1 MTKPICFKNEE
12 MEINKENI
20 WERDLFSRNKV
31 AEDFTKIITSIEQPF
46 VLSINSSYGSG
57 KTFFLKR
64 WAEELKQ
71 KGETVVFFNAWDCD
85 FVEKPLLPFLYN
97 FIEQL
102 KEQNLVKYDLITDIK
117 NCGDILFTCF
127 KHFIFEGSNGI
138 LDIDE
143 LKQKTDANSMSLPKV
158 ENLYEYNQLRNIL
171 AEFKKDIDKLVKTLS
186 GKNIYIFVDELERCR
201 PIFAIELL
209 EAIKHLFNV
218 KGLVFILGIDRSQLK
233 HTISNIY
240 GCGMDGEGYLRRFI
254 DLELELPKPNIKK
267 FTEYLQNNF
276 EIINKEPGTKGTWP
290 FGYDEFNKYFVLF
303 ANLYPMQLRDIE
315 QVYAKFNV
323 ITKMLDEQT
332 NKIIPILAL
341 LLILKIKDKTLYDQF
356 NLENLS
362 YEKIDNFL
370 DTNIFD
376 KLNNYKNIDKE
387 RLFSQFSYICRSVS
401 QNDYRQILDT
411 LNKKYSEPSKVPEN
425 VKKDMK
431 LYERVASTQ
440 DYYDSREE
448 DFIEYLKKMISYIN
462 IG

>member
-1 MTKPICFKNEE
+1 MTKTICCKNEE
-12 MEINKENI
+12 MEINKNNI
-20 WERDLFSRNKV
+20 WEGDLFSRNKV

-64 WAEELKQ
+64 WSEELKQ
-71 KGETVVFFNAWDCD
+71 NGETVIFFNAWDCD

-127 KHFIFEGSNGI
+127 KHFIYEGSNGI

-143 LKQKTDANSMSLPKV
+143 LKQKADANSISLPKV

-171 AEFKKDIDKLVKTLS
+171 DEFKKDIDKLVKTLS

-240 GCGMDGEGYLRRFI
+240 GCSMDGEGYLRRFI
-254 DLELELPKPNIKK
+254 DLELELPQPDIKV
-267 FTEYLQNNF
+267 FTNYLQRNFKICNNN
-276 EIINKEPGTKGTWP
+276 ERAKGTWTT
-290 FGYDEFNKYFVLF
+290 GYDEFNKYFNLF

-323 ITKMLDEQT
+323 ITKMIDENT
-332 NKIIPILAL
+332 NKIMPILAL
-341 LLILKIKDKTLYDQF
+341 LLVLKIKDTSLYDQF

-362 YEKIDNFL
+362 YEKINKFL
-370 DTNIFD
+370 ETNIFS
-376 KLNNYKNIDKE
+376 KLLNQSKE
-387 RLFSQFSYICRSVS
+387 QNFEIKSFIKICRGISRD
-401 QNDYRQILDT
+401 N
-411 LNKKYSEPSKVPEN
+411 YSEILEN
-425 VKKDMK
+425 SNDDQN
-431 LYERVASTQ
+431 L
-440 DYYDSREE
+440 DYQHVVSIQKTLDPFSN
-448 DFIEYLKKMISYIN
+448 DWVQYLKNMISYIN
-462 IG
+462 VV

>member
-12 MEINKENI
+12 MEINKDNI
-20 WERDLFSRNKV
+20 WEGDLFSRNKV

-71 KGETVVFFNAWDCD
+71 NRETVIFFNAWDCD

-201 PIFAIELL
+201 PIFAIEVL

-254 DLELELPKPNIKK
+254 DLELELPKPDIKK
-267 FTEYLQNNF
+267 YTENLQNIF
-276 EIINKEPGTKGTWP
+276 DIHNKDNMVAGRWTT
-290 FGYDEFNKYFVLF
+290 GYNEFNTYFNLF
-303 ANLYPMQLRDIE
+303 ANIYPMQLRDIE
-315 QVYAKFNV
+315 QIYAKFNV
-323 ITKMLDEQT
+323 ITKMLDEKV
-332 NKIIPILAL
+332 NKIMPILAL
-341 LLILKIKDKTLYDQF
+341 LMILKIKDIKLYNQF
-356 NLENLS
+356 TIKSLSIENFENFIGENIYSKFNNLDENQQYDLD
-362 YEKIDNFL
+362 KFL
-370 DTNIFD
+370 QICRAISN
-376 KLNNYKNIDKE
+376 NNYYEIV
-387 RLFSQFSYICRSVS
+387 Q
-401 QNDYRQILDT
+401 QIQKQYESPET
-411 LNKKYSEPSKVPEN
+411 VPIEVRNKIIAYNN
-425 VKKDMK
+425 VIEIQRA
-431 LYERVASTQ
+431 LRVYNRDLIQ
-440 DYYDSREE
+440 
-448 DFIEYLKKMISYIN
+448 YLKNMIGYIR
-462 IG
+462 

>member
-12 MEINKENI
+12 KEINKDNI
-20 WERDLFSRNKV
+20 WEGDLFSRNKV

-46 VLSINSSYGSG
+46 VLSINSNYGSG

-71 KGETVVFFNAWDCD
+71 NGETVIFFNAWDCD

-102 KEQNLVKYDLITDIK
+102 KEQGLVQYDLKEDLINCKDVFCTAVKGIIGNYSGINIDDLNEHKNADTLKIPKIK
-117 NCGDILFTCF
+117 TLEEY
-127 KHFIFEGSNGI
+127 K
-138 LDIDE
+138 E
-143 LKQKTDANSMSLPKV
+143 LKKV
-158 ENLYEYNQLRNIL
+158 LFD
-171 AEFKKDIDKLVKTLS
+171 FKIGLEEIISKLQD
-186 GKNIYIFVDELERCR
+186 KNIYIFVDELERCR

-218 KGLVFILGIDRSQLK
+218 KGLVFILGTDRSQLK

-254 DLELELPKPNIKK
+254 DLDLELPEPNIKK

-276 EIINKEPGTKGTWP
+276 EINNNEVGAKGNWKI
-290 FGYDEFNKYFVLF
+290 GYDEFNKYFVLF
-303 ANLYPMQLRDIE
+303 ANLYPMHLRDIE
-315 QVYAKFNV
+315 HVYAKFNV
-323 ITKMLDEQT
+323 ITKMIDERT
-332 NKIIPILAL
+332 NKIMPILAL
-341 LLILKIKDKTLYDQF
+341 LLISKVKDKTLYDQF

-370 DTNIFD
+370 NTKIFD

-387 RLFSQFSYICRSVS
+387 RLFSNFSYICRIFTR
-401 QNDYRQILDT
+401 NNYRQILET
-411 LNKKYSEPSKVPEN
+411 LYEKYSEPSKVPEN
-425 VKKDMK
+425 VKKEMQ
-431 LYERVASTQ
+431 LYERVARYQ
-440 DYYDSREE
+440 ENYDCREDE
-448 DFIEYLKKMISYIN
+448 DSIEYLKKMISYIN
-462 IG
+462 IE

>member
-1 MTKPICFKNEE
+1 MTKPICLKNEE

-20 WERDLFSRNKV
+20 WEGDLFSRNKV

-254 DLELELPKPNIKK
+254 DLELELPKPDIQKY
-267 FTEYLQNNF
+267 TENLQNIF
-276 EIINKEPGTKGTWP
+276 DIHNKDNSVVGRWTT
-290 FGYDEFNKYFVLF
+290 GYDEFNTYFNLF
-303 ANLYPMQLRDIE
+303 ASIYPMQLRDIE
-315 QVYAKFNV
+315 QIYAKFNV
-323 ITKMLDEQT
+323 ITKMLDEKV
-332 NKIIPILAL
+332 NKIMPILAL
-341 LLILKIKDKTLYDQF
+341 LMILKIKDIKLYNQF
-356 NLENLS
+356 TIKSLSIENFENFIGVNIYSKFNNLDENQQ
-362 YEKIDNFL
+362 YELDKFL
-370 DTNIFD
+370 QICRAISN
-376 KLNNYKNIDKE
+376 NNYYEIVQKI
-387 RLFSQFSYICRSVS
+387 
-401 QNDYRQILDT
+401 QNQYESPET
-411 LNKKYSEPSKVPEN
+411 VPIEVRAKISGYNN
-425 VKKDMK
+425 V
-431 LYERVASTQ
+431 
-440 DYYDSREE
+440 
-448 DFIEYLKKMISYIN
+448 IEIQRALRAYNRDLIQYLKNMIGYIR
-462 IG
+462 

>member
-1 MTKPICFKNEE
+1 MTRPICCKNEE
-12 MEINKENI
+12 MEINKGNI
-20 WERDLFSRNKV
+20 WEGDLFSRNKV
-31 AEDFTKIITSIEQPF
+31 AEDFTKIITSIEQSF

-64 WAEELKQ
+64 WAKELKQ
-71 KGETVVFFNAWDCD
+71 NGETVIFFNAWDCD

-97 FIEQL
+97 FIDQL
-102 KEQNLVKYDLITDIK
+102 KEQGLVKYDLKEDLINCKDVFCTAVKGIIGNYSGINIDDLNEHKNADTLKISKIK
-117 NCGDILFTCF
+117 TLEEY
-127 KHFIFEGSNGI
+127 K
-138 LDIDE
+138 E
-143 LKQKTDANSMSLPKV
+143 LKK
-158 ENLYEYNQLRNIL
+158 IL
-171 AEFKKDIDKLVKTLS
+171 SDFKIGLEEIISKLK

-276 EIINKEPGTKGTWP
+276 EIINKEPGTKGTWT

-341 LLILKIKDKTLYDQF
+341 LLILKIKDKTLYEQF

-387 RLFSQFSYICRSVS
+387 QLFSQFSYICRIFTRD
-401 QNDYRQILDT
+401 DYLKILET
-411 LNKKYSEPSKVPEN
+411 LKEQYLEQSKIPEN
-425 VKKDMK
+425 IRKNMELYKK
-431 LYERVASTQ
+431 VAGAQ
-440 DYYDSREE
+440 DYYYNREE